1 LPDDRLKRCIN
12 ILNPLVIRGKCS
24 PYLLISTMDYLDHKK
39 QSRQRIL
46 LFTGYLLIAFAIII
60 AAIILLYQSYGF
72 GVNRKGVVTQNG
84 LVFFSSHP
92 APADIFING
101 KLKNVKTNTRLS
113 LAAGVYNVKLSRAGY
128 FDWTRAIEINGGDVQ
143 HYDYPFLFPKTI
155 IPKKLP
161 ALPVSPNL
169 LTQSPDNRWVLIQAS
184 TNQKEFLL
192 YDIKNPDKAA
202 TTISIPANIISKA
215 TSGESWQ
222 FDEWAVDNV
231 HVVLQHNFDGKS
243 EFIMINREAP
253 DQTINLNTTLS
264 INPSKLSLNDR
275 KYDQYYIYDSST
287 LNLQK
292 VSLKNPSP
300 VTAQTHVLNY
310 KTYSDDTILY
320 VTDQSNI
327 KNKVAV
333 KLLVGNDSYNI
344 RNLTAGTTYV
354 TDLTKYDGVMYVV
367 VGSAADNRAY
377 IYRDPVGQH
386 SAQPNLNP
394 STTQVLRVDG
404 VNFVSFSPTAQY
416 IMAENGS
423 NFGVYDIFNK
433 VGYRYSAKLPIDP
446 PQIHSVWMDGNRL
459 TYVSN
464 GKLTVFDFDNTNLQQ
479 LMPASSNFLPAFSP
493 DYKFV
498 YSLAPGAAGQ
508 IEFTQSSLRTPA
520 DR

>member
-1 LPDDRLKRCIN
+1 
-12 ILNPLVIRGKCS
+12 
-24 PYLLISTMDYLDHKK
+24 MDYLDHKK

-46 LFTGYLLIAFAIII
+46 LFTGYVLIACAIII

-92 APADIFING
+92 APADIYVNG
-101 KLKNVKTNTRLS
+101 QLKNVKTNTRLS
-113 LAAGVYNVKLSRAGY
+113 LAAGVYNVKLSRTGY

-143 HYDYPFLFPKTI
+143 HFDYPFLFPKI
-155 IPKKLP
+155 LSPKKLP
-161 ALPVSPNL
+161 VLPSSPSL

-184 TNQKEFLL
+184 ANQREFLL
-192 YDIKNPDKAA
+192 YDIKNPDKPA
-202 TTISIPANIISKA
+202 TTITIPASIISKA
-215 TSGESWQ
+215 AAVESWQ
-222 FDEWAVDNV
+222 IDEWAVDNI
-231 HVVLQHNFDGKS
+231 HVVLQHNFDGRS
-243 EFIMINREAP
+243 EFVLINREAP
-253 DQTINLNTTLS
+253 DQTINLNNTLKIS
-264 INPSKLSLNDR
+264 PNKLSLNDR
-275 KYDQYYIYDSST
+275 KYDQYYIYDSTT

-292 VSLKNPSP
+292 VSLKNPTP
-300 VTAQTHVLNY
+300 VIAQSHVLNY

-320 VTDQSNI
+320 VTDQSTV

-333 KLLVGNDSYNI
+333 KLLVGDNSYNI
-344 RNLTAGTTYV
+344 RNLSAGTTYV

-404 VNFVSFSPTAQY
+404 VNFVSFSPTAQF
-416 IMAENGS
+416 IMAENGN

-433 VGYRYSAKLPIDP
+433 AGYRYTTKSTVDP

-464 GKLTVFDFDNTNLQQ
+464 GRLIVFDFDNTNLQQ

-498 YSLAPGAAGQ
+498 YSLAPGTAVQ
-508 IEFTQSSLRTPA
+508 TDFTQTSLRIPA